1 MPYYMKVLIVED
13 EKGLAEEIES
23 FLKKEHF
30 VCDLAATGEEASEK
44 LCVNLYDFVLL
55 DLGLPDYDGIDLLRE
70 AKKANA
76 DAAFIIITARSTVGD
91 KIKGLDLGADDYLAK
106 PFSLAEMHS
115 RMLAIGRRK
124 FGLRSS
130 IASIGGFTIDIQARK
145 VRHEQEEIT
154 LTRKEFDVLHYLI
167 LNKNKVLTRLQ
178 LAEHI
183 WGNILEDESESN
195 YIDVHIKN
203 IRKKLG
209 VYEEP
214 AWLETVRG
222 VGYCVKQ

>member
-1 MPYYMKVLIVED
+1 
-13 EKGLAEEIES
+13 
-23 FLKKEHF
+23 
-30 VCDLAATGEEASEK
+30 
-44 LCVNLYDFVLL
+44 LL
-55 DLGLPDYDGIDLLRE
+55 DLGLPDYDGIDLLKE
-70 AKKANA
+70 AKRANA
-76 DAAFIIITARSTVGD
+76 DAAFIIITARSAVGD

-115 RMLAIGRRK
+115 RMMAIGRRK
-124 FGLRSS
+124 FGLKSS
-130 IASIGGFTIDIQARK
+130 TTSIGGFTLDIQARK
-145 VRHEQEEIT
+145 VMYKEDEIP
-154 LTRKEFDVLHYLI
+154 LTRKEFDVLHYLM

-209 VYEEP
+209 AYEEP
-214 AWLETVRG
+214 DWIETVRG
-222 VGYCVKQ
+222 IGYRIKV

>member
-1 MPYYMKVLIVED
+1 MNVLIVED

-23 FLKKEHF
+23 FLRKEHF
-30 VCDLAATGEEASEK
+30 VCDVAATGEAASEK
-44 LCVNLYDFVLL
+44 LAVNLYDFVLL
-55 DLGLPDYDGIDLLRE
+55 DLGLPDYDGIDLLKE

-130 IASIGGFTIDIQARK
+130 VTQIGGFTLDIAARK
-145 VRHEQEEIT
+145 VLHGPSEVS

-214 AWLETVRG
+214 DWIETVRG
-222 VGYCVKQ
+222 IGYRVKL

>member
-1 MPYYMKVLIVED
+1 MNVLIVED

-23 FLKKEHF
+23 FLRKEHF
-30 VCDLAATGEEASEK
+30 TCDVAATGEDASEK
-44 LCVNLYDFVLL
+44 LAVNFYDFVLL
-55 DLGLPDYDGIDLLRE
+55 DLGLPDYDGIDLLKE

-124 FGLRSS
+124 FGLKSS
-130 IASIGGFTIDIQARK
+130 ITEIGGFTLDIHARTLM
-145 VRHEQEEIT
+145 HGQEEVL

-167 LNKNKVLTRLQ
+167 LHKNKVLTRLQ

-214 AWLETVRG
+214 DWIETVRG
-222 VGYCVKQ
+222 VGYRVKL

>member
-1 MPYYMKVLIVED
+1 MNVLIVED

-30 VCDLAATGEEASEK
+30 VCDVAVTGEEASEK
-44 LCVNLYDFVLL
+44 LAVNVYDFILL
-55 DLGLPDYDGIDLLRE
+55 DLGLPDYDGIDLLKE

-76 DAAFIIITARSTVGD
+76 DTAFIIITARSTVGD

-106 PFSLAEMHS
+106 PFSLAEMHA
-115 RMLAIGRRK
+115 RMLAVGRRK
-124 FGLRSS
+124 FGLKSS
-130 IASIGGFTIDIQARK
+130 ITTIGGFTLDIQARK
-145 VRHEQEEIT
+145 LMYGQEEVL

-167 LNKNKVLTRLQ
+167 LNKKKVLTRLQ

-209 VYEEP
+209 VYEDP
-214 AWLETVRG
+214 QWIETVRG
-222 VGYCVKQ
+222 IGYRIKL

>member
-1 MPYYMKVLIVED
+1 MNVLIVED

-23 FLKKEHF
+23 FLRKEHF
-30 VCDLAATGEEASEK
+30 ICDVVTTGDAASEK
-44 LCVNLYDFVLL
+44 LAVNFYDFVLL
-55 DLGLPDYDGIDLLRE
+55 DLGLPDYDGIDLLKE

-124 FGLRSS
+124 FGLKSTVT
-130 IASIGGFTIDIQARK
+130 AMGGFTLDIQARK
-145 VRHEQEEIT
+145 VMYRREEIS
-154 LTRKEFDVLHYLI
+154 LTRKEFDVLQYLV
-167 LNKNKVLTRLQ
+167 LHKNKVLTRLQ

-209 VYEEP
+209 VFEEP
-214 AWLETVRG
+214 DWIETVRG
-222 VGYCVKQ
+222 IGYRVKL

>member
-1 MPYYMKVLIVED
+1 MNVLIVED

-23 FLKKEHF
+23 FLRKEHF
-30 VCDLAATGEEASEK
+30 VCDVAATGEAASEK
-44 LCVNLYDFVLL
+44 LALNLYDFVLL
-55 DLGLPDYDGIDLLRE
+55 DLGLPDYDGIDLLKE

-130 IASIGGFTIDIQARK
+130 VTQIGGFTLDIAARK
-145 VRHEQEEIT
+145 VMHGPSEIS

-214 AWLETVRG
+214 DWIETVRG
-222 VGYCVKQ
+222 IGYRVKL

>member
-1 MPYYMKVLIVED
+1 MNVLIVED

-23 FLKKEHF
+23 FLRKEHF
-30 VCDLAATGEEASEK
+30 TCDVAATGEDASEK
-44 LCVNLYDFVLL
+44 LAVNFYDFVLL
-55 DLGLPDYDGIDLLRE
+55 DLGLPDYDGIDLLKE

-124 FGLRSS
+124 FGLKSNITE
-130 IASIGGFTIDIQARK
+130 IAGYTLDIQARTLMYGQDE
-145 VRHEQEEIT
+145 VL

-167 LNKNKVLTRLQ
+167 LHKNKVLTRLQ

-209 VYEEP
+209 VYEDP
-214 AWLETVRG
+214 DWIETVRG
-222 VGYCVKQ
+222 VGYRVKL

>member
-1 MPYYMKVLIVED
+1 MNVLIVED

-23 FLKKEHF
+23 FLKREHF
-30 VCDLAATGEEASEK
+30 ICEVAATGEAASEK
-44 LCVNLYDFVLL
+44 LAVNLYDFVLL
-55 DLGLPDYDGIDLLRE
+55 DLGLPDHDGIDLLKE
-70 AKKANA
+70 GKKANA
-76 DAAFIIITARSTVGD
+76 DAAFIIITARSAVGD

-106 PFSLAEMHS
+106 PFSLAEMHA

-124 FGLRSS
+124 FGLKSNT
-130 IASIGGFTIDIQARK
+130 ASVGGFTLDIQARK
-145 VRHEQEEIT
+145 VMYGKDEIL
-154 LTRKEFDVLHYLI
+154 LTRKEFDVLHYLM

-209 VYEEP
+209 AYEEP
-214 AWLETVRG
+214 DWIETVRG
-222 VGYCVKQ
+222 IGYRVNV

>member
-1 MPYYMKVLIVED
+1 MNVLIVED

-23 FLKKEHF
+23 FLKREHF
-30 VCDLAATGEEASEK
+30 VCDVATTGNDASEK
-44 LCVNLYDFVLL
+44 LAVNTYDFVLL
-55 DLGLPDYDGIDLLRE
+55 DLGLPDYDGIDLLKE

-106 PFSLAEMHS
+106 PFSLAEMHA
-115 RMLAIGRRK
+115 RMLAIARRK
-124 FGLRSS
+124 FSLRSS
-130 IASIGGFTIDIQARK
+130 ITEIDGFIFDIQARK
-145 VRHEQEEIT
+145 VMRGQQEIS

-167 LNKNKVLTRLQ
+167 LHKNKVLTRLQ

-209 VYEEP
+209 AYGTP
-214 AWLETVRG
+214 DWLETVRG
-222 VGYCVKQ
+222 IGYRVKL

>member
-1 MPYYMKVLIVED
+1 MNILIVED
-13 EKGLAEEIES
+13 EKGLAEEIET
-23 FLKKEHF
+23 FLKQQHF
-30 VCDLAATGEEASEK
+30 VCDVATTGKDASEK
-44 LCVNLYDFVLL
+44 LAVNRYDFVLL
-55 DLGLPDYDGIDLLRE
+55 DLGLPDYDGIDLLKE

-106 PFSLAEMHS
+106 PFSLAEMHA

-124 FGLRSS
+124 FGLKSS
-130 IASIGGFTIDIQARK
+130 ITTIDGFSIDIQARK
-145 VRHEQEEIT
+145 VMYGNGEVS

-214 AWLETVRG
+214 TWIETVRG
-222 VGYCVKQ
+222 IGYRVKL

>member
-1 MPYYMKVLIVED
+1 MNVLIVED

-23 FLKKEHF
+23 FLKREHF
-30 VCDLAATGEEASEK
+30 ICEVASTGEDASEK
-44 LCVNLYDFVLL
+44 LAVNLYDFVLL
-55 DLGLPDYDGIDLLRE
+55 DLGLPDYDGIDLLKE

-124 FGLRSS
+124 FGLKST
-130 IASIGGFTIDIQARK
+130 ITAIGRFTFDIQARRLMYEK
-145 VRHEQEEIT
+145 GDIL

-167 LNKNKVLTRLQ
+167 LHKNKVLTRLQ

-214 AWLETVRG
+214 DWIETVRG
-222 VGYCVKQ
+222 IGYRVKL